1 MAICFASWMTSTRT
15 TFCRGTIQTPCCSP
29 RWRPVARRTDIPA
42 RRNHPRHQS
51 HKNRPSVQKRPS
63 VRRPCSVCLL
73 LIPQRQAQRTNRAPS
88 RQRLRGAS
96 RQRLQRASRL
106 PLQPRGQ
113 LLFRR
118 TNQPRDQH
126 LSRHPNQPRGQHLS
140 RRANR
145 QSCLLANQTLR
156 RSFGILTSTPLTT
169 GVFSAVTTRTGWTLL
184 TTVTP
189 TCSPPSTYAVSST
202 TALTARPPSPTPP
215 PLSPPTLLLPATFSH
230 ISTRISILWGTRT
243 ECGSTEARRH
253 TLPTGVSR
261 LTRSTRGGGHS
272 APAT

>member
-73 LIPQRQAQRTNRAPS
+73 LIPQRQAHRPS
-88 RQRLRGAS
+88 VRRP
-96 RQRLQRASRL
+96 SRL

-118 TNQPRDQH
+118 TDQPRDQH
-126 LSRHPNQPRGQHLS
+126 LSRHPNQPRGQHLSRHPNQPRGQHPS

-169 GVFSAVTTRTGWTLL
+169 GVFSAVTTRSGWTLL